1 MQIPSSLY
9 IPSSIKSS
17 AGGVRAGINRP
28 RGAGGLAPAVFVAA
42 SGAPC
47 CSYTPEWCVERLGEG
62 AAAIVNGSATGM
74 RKIDDAQRVE
84 RSRVRAHLMERLQH
98 GDADAC
104 RLLLDDIGPAV
115 TRFLRG
121 RVAIDEVEDVYQE
134 IFMALFQARHT
145 YEVSRPL
152 EPWLFAIAR
161 NVAADH
167 SRRRWARASWEEL
180 TPDLPERAA
189 GDSPAAAP
197 DIEGLLTRLP
207 PAQREAFAMLKLD
220 GMTLEDAAGRAG
232 VSVGALKV
240 RAHRAYKALR
250 KLIGGE
256 SDGG

>member
-1 MQIPSSLY
+1 M
-9 IPSSIKSS
+9 KK
-17 AGGVRAGINRP
+17 
-28 RGAGGLAPAVFVAA
+28 F
-42 SGAPC
+42 
-47 CSYTPEWCVERLGEG
+47 
-62 AAAIVNGSATGM
+62 
-74 RKIDDAQRVE
+74 DDAQRLE
-84 RSRVRAHLMERLQH
+84 RSRMRAHLMERLQH

-104 RLLLDDIGPAV
+104 RLLLDDVGPAV

-134 IFMALFQARHT
+134 VFMALFQARHT
-145 YEVSRPL
+145 YEAGRPL

-189 GDSPAAAP
+189 GDSPAAPP